1 MRRRILI
8 AGWGTLILFPLL
20 GWGILQFFE
29 DDALGMMVRS
39 EMNFFLQIIAGAAV
53 GVALGYLAQAI
64 ITRPFMG
71 DIEDKYARVVSGLN
85 LNRMHIVFLSFC
97 AGFGEELL
105 FRGALQPLAGVWI
118 TAIGF
123 VALHGYLSP
132 FSWRISLYGA
142 FMVLAIALLGYM
154 ADGWGII
161 AACTAHM
168 AIDIVLFAHLTAKGE
183 TLKYVYESSEI
194 PTYTPDEVTE

>member
-8 AGWGTLILFPLL
+8 AAWATLLLFPVAGWGV
-20 GWGILQFFE
+20 LQFFE
-29 DDALGMMVRS
+29 DDALGIMFRS
-39 EMNFFLQIIAGAAV
+39 EINIVLQILAGAAV
-53 GVALGYLAQAI
+53 GTSLGYLAKMI
-64 ITRPFMG
+64 ITRPFM
-71 DIEDKYARVVSGLN
+71 DNIESKYARVVSGLM
-85 LNRMHIVFLSFC
+85 LTRVQIVFLSLC

-118 TAIGF
+118 TAVGF

-154 ADGWGII
+154 ADGWGVI
-161 AACTAHM
+161 AACVAHM
-168 AIDIVLFAHLTAKGE
+168 AIDIVLFAHLSAKGKSL
-183 TLKYVYESSEI
+183 TYVYEPTEI
-194 PTYTPDEVTE
+194 PQYVQDEIS